1 MKYNVVIEKTAEN
14 DLIEILDYITDTLK
28 EPKIASNIYRLI
40 KNEILSLED
49 MPFRFRIVNEEPF
62 RSVGVRR
69 ISVKNYS
76 AFYVVDEENR
86 TVHIFRILY
95 NRREWQNLL

>member
-28 EPKIASNIYRLI
+28 EPKVASNIYRLI
-40 KNEILSLED
+40 KSEILSLKE
-49 MPFRFRIVNEEPF
+49 MPFRFQIVNEEPF
-62 RSVGVRR
+62 RSIGVRR

-76 AFYVVDEENR
+76 AFYVVDEEDR
-86 TVHIFRILY
+86 IVHIFRILY